1 MTGHDLRHPASL
13 IAALLATVVSIT
25 SDAQEEYSP
34 SLKSEYP
41 QNVYWGDTH
50 LHTNLSADA
59 VFKLGPDEAYRF
71 ALGEVVTSSSGVNAQ
86 ITRPLDFLVVADHGN
101 NMGAEL
107 TRERIKTDAAFRS
120 TTIAKLWEE
129 AKEDLLDTDGTDTE
143 RLLNGPLWQGDK
155 KDVAIRHPGFRQN
168 IWDTVTSNADR
179 YNDPGQFTAFIG
191 YEYTPGLGAIHR
203 VVIFKDDAVKAQEIL
218 PFTSWDSFDPE
229 DLWSFMADYEE
240 NTGGSILA
248 IPHNGNLTSGPLMF
262 PLITSK
268 NEPLTRD
275 YNLRRSRWEPLV
287 EATQIKGDSETH
299 PTISPD
305 DEFADFET
313 WNGWAGR
320 VNGGVIWTG
329 RNTYMRPD
337 NEIQFQYSRS
347 ALKLGLGEQAR
358 TGVNPFK
365 FGMIGSSDSHTGLAA
380 VDENNFF
387 GKTMSAE
394 PSSTRVLGKWAI
406 NNWEMNAA
414 GYAAVWSKEN
424 TRESIFDAMQRK
436 EVYASTGPRMTVRFF
451 GGWDYTSG
459 DAARSD
465 LAEIGY
471 AKGVPMGGDLAHG
484 PKGKSPKFLIRAVK
498 DPIGAHLDRL
508 QVVKGWRDEN
518 GELHEQV
525 YNVAVSDDRKIN
537 SRGKVSSVG
546 STVDV
551 ENASYRNSIGDPELA
566 VVWKDPDFKSDE
578 AAFYYVRVLEIPT
591 PRWTAYDAKLYGLDE
606 LPQHITMTTQER
618 AYTSPIWY
626 TP

>member
-1 MTGHDLRHPASL
+1 
-13 IAALLATVVSIT
+13 
-25 SDAQEEYSP
+25 
-34 SLKSEYP
+34 
-41 QNVYWGDTH
+41 
-50 LHTNLSADA
+50 
-59 VFKLGPDEAYRF
+59 
-71 ALGEVVTSSSGVNAQ
+71 
-86 ITRPLDFLVVADHGN
+86 
-101 NMGAEL
+101 
-107 TRERIKTDAAFRS
+107 
-120 TTIAKLWEE
+120 
-129 AKEDLLDTDGTDTE
+129 
-143 RLLNGPLWQGDK
+143 
-155 KDVAIRHPGFRQN
+155 
-168 IWDTVTSNADR
+168 
-179 YNDPGQFTAFIG
+179 
-191 YEYTPGLGAIHR
+191 
-203 VVIFKDDAVKAQEIL
+203 
-218 PFTSWDSFDPE
+218 
-229 DLWSFMADYEE
+229 
-240 NTGGSILA
+240 
-248 IPHNGNLTSGPLMF
+248 
-262 PLITSK
+262 
-268 NEPLTRD
+268 
-275 YNLRRSRWEPLV
+275 
-287 EATQIKGDSETH
+287 
-299 PTISPD
+299 
-305 DEFADFET
+305 
-313 WNGWAGR
+313 
-320 VNGGVIWTG
+320 
-329 RNTYMRPD
+329 
-337 NEIQFQYSRS
+337 
-347 ALKLGLGEQAR
+347 
-358 TGVNPFK
+358 
-365 FGMIGSSDSHTGLAA
+365 MIGSSDSHTGLAA